1 MSVNN
6 TIRHLEEVRE
16 VKVRNLVFAGTLA
29 MALGSAHAAQVQE
42 LVSFTAG
49 ATIKSGEMND
59 NFSKVKTA
67 VDDSQV
73 QIDALKPVQQT
84 LQTDVTTLKT
94 DVATLKTD
102 VATLK
107 TVNTSDCAGNNA
119 TDVMVKIGT
128 LCVDKF
134 RSSLW
139 NANTAEATAL
149 PTVPETCLADGTGCT
164 GVVAQSRQV
173 PDVARV
179 GAISYAQ
186 AIQACGNAGKRL
198 LTPGEWLLA
207 FGSGQ
212 LDGVNVVGSLEF
224 VDQISGGADPVQANK
239 PRATSPVQGTYI
251 GLQDIAGTA
260 RIRSFANVDYDAPN
274 STLTFLTFRCAR

>member
-16 VKVRNLVFAGTLA
+16 VKVRTLVFAGTLA

-84 LQTDVTTLKT
+84 LQT

-179 GAISYAQ
+179 GGISYAQ

-198 LTPGEWLLA
+198 LSPGEWLLA

-212 LDGVNVVGSLEF
+212 LDGVNAVGSLEF
-224 VDQISGGADPVQANK
+224 VDQISGGADPVQTNK
-239 PRATSPVQGTYI
+239 PRATSPIQGTYV
-251 GLQDIAGTA
+251 GLRDIAGTT
-260 RIRSFANVDYDAPN
+260 RIQSFANVDYDAPN
-274 STLTFLTFRCAR
+274 STLAFLTFRCAR

>member
-6 TIRHLEEVRE
+6 TIGHFEEVRE
-16 VKVRNLVFAGTLA
+16 VKVRTLVFAGTLA
-29 MALGSAHAAQVQE
+29 MAFGSVHAAQVQD

-59 NFSKVKTA
+59 NFSKVKSA
-67 VDDSQV
+67 VDDNQA
-73 QIDALKPVQQT
+73 QIDSLKPVQQT
-84 LQTDVTTLKT
+84 LQTDVNTLKT
-94 DVATLKTD
+94 DVAGLK
-102 VATLK
+102 AA
-107 TVNTSDCAGNNA
+107 NTTDCAGNNA
-119 TDVMVKIGT
+119 TDVMVKVGA

-139 NANTAEATAL
+139 NANTAEAAAL

-198 LTPGEWLLA
+198 LRPSEWLLA

-212 LDGVNVVGSLEF
+212 LDGVNAVGSLEF

-239 PRATSPVQGTYI
+239 PRATSPIQGTYM
-251 GLQDIAGTA
+251 GLRDIAGTT
-260 RIRSFANVDYDAPN
+260 RIQSFSNVDYDAPN
-274 STLTFLTFRCAR
+274 STLGFLTFRCAR